1 MENNN
6 KFDKKKY
13 DSNYHKENTITYAI
27 GISKSDTEQIE
38 KYRLLNGLTKS
49 EFLRICI
56 EYFLENH

>member
-6 KFDKKKY
+6 KFDKRKY
-13 DSNYHKENTITYAI
+13 DSNYQKQNCITYAI
-27 GISKSDTEQIE
+27 QYNKSDTEQIE

-56 EYFLENH
+56 EYYLENH